1 MTTPSLY
8 SCQGSWWR
16 AALAGGFLSAL
27 LLMAPSARA
36 TPPTP
41 ARPAAPPSA
50 AAAQPDGQTIT
61 LGTLTFANHGT
72 KDVTGQAELDLEAD
86 NYYFAPT
93 FLRGVPGQR
102 LTLEVEND
110 SETVHNLSIPEQQ
123 VDQNILPKGT
133 VKVEVTIPP
142 SGAVRF
148 FCKFHAPLGMN
159 GELLAGDAR
168 PQAVSQGTTPK
179 GDGSSAR

>member
-1 MTTPSLY
+1 
-8 SCQGSWWR
+8 
-16 AALAGGFLSAL
+16 
-27 LLMAPSARA
+27 
-36 TPPTP
+36 
-41 ARPAAPPSA
+41 
-50 AAAQPDGQTIT
+50 
-61 LGTLTFANHGT
+61 
-72 KDVTGQAELDLEAD
+72 VTGQAELDLEAD

-93 FLRGVPGQR
+93 FLRGVPSQR
-102 LTLEVEND
+102 LALEVENE
-110 SETVHNLSIPEQQ
+110 SGTLHNFSIPEQQ

-159 GELLAGDAR
+159 GELLAGDAM

>member
-1 MTTPSLY
+1 MTTPY
-8 SCQGSWWR
+8 RHSCQWSRWR
-16 AALAGGFLSAL
+16 AALAGSFLSAL
-27 LLMAPSARA
+27 LLMAPSTRA
-36 TPPTP
+36 APPTL
-41 ARPAAPPSA
+41 AGLAVPPSA
-50 AAAQPDGQTIT
+50 ATAQPDGQMIT

-72 KDVTGQAELDLEAD
+72 KDATGQAELDLEAD

-142 SGAVRF
+142 SGAVGF

-168 PQAVSQGTTPK
+168 PQAVSQGTTPTAA
-179 GDGSSAR
+179 GSSAR

>member
-1 MTTPSLY
+1 MTTPQTHVSRRPR
-8 SCQGSWWR
+8 WR
-16 AALAGGFLSAL
+16 AALAGGLLSAL
-27 LLMAPSARA
+27 LLMAPSAGA

-50 AAAQPDGQTIT
+50 AAAQPDGQMIT
-61 LGTLTFANHGT
+61 LGPLTFANHGT
-72 KDVTGQAELDLEAD
+72 KDVTGQAELDLEAYT
-86 NYYFAPT
+86 YYFAPT

-110 SETVHNLSIPEQQ
+110 SETVHNLSIPEQH
-123 VDQNILPKGT
+123 VDQDIPPKGT